1 MGHTWLYLPAVGYI
15 LLDSRQTTL
24 THVGHPNQC
33 LAILSKREHITL
45 TSCAAKSPPRPWC
58 AALLLWA
65 WAYGPAKQGVWL
77 VGTTYFDPASRHAE
91 QQVQSLFS
99 ALLRTQAFQA
109 VIPQLRKHLQ
119 LLFWKCSHR
128 DKQLKKARVSNY
140 ELLTDTYRFLSLK
153 VICFRAYPYKQC
165 QTLREHMSTL
175 YIEHSVGSYLHEYL
189 PHWRHES
196 MRRHLVAAQR
206 MCFM

>member
-1 MGHTWLYLPAVGYI
+1 MGHTWLYLPAVRYI

-33 LAILSKREHITL
+33 LAILSKRETYYAHTPL
-45 TSCAAKSPPRPWC
+45 AQQNFPRVLD
-58 AALLLWA
+58 ALRFCFEFGRIH
-65 WAYGPAKQGVWL
+65 GPAKQGVWL
-77 VGTTYFDPASRHAE
+77 VGTTYFDPASWHAE

-119 LLFWKCSHR
+119 LLFSKCSHR

-153 VICFRAYPYKQC
+153 VICFRVIH
-165 QTLREHMSTL
+165 TN
-175 YIEHSVGSYLHEYL
+175 SVR
-189 PHWRHES
+189 PI
-196 MRRHLVAAQR
+196 
-206 MCFM
+206 